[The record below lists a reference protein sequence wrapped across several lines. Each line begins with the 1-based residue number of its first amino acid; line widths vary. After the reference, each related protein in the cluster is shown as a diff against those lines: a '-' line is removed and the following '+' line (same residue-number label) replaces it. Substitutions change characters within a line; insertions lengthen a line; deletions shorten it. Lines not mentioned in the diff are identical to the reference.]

1 MFNLPHFYTLAVTTV
16 ANSGPVMN
24 QCVVVA
30 PPQPLWS
37 VSRITDKEQ
46 NSCRHLSESRDKQ

>member
-24 QCVVVA
+24 QCVV
-30 PPQPLWS
+30 PPAAFV
-37 VSRITDKEQ
+37 VSFQDNR
-46 NSCRHLSESRDKQ
+46 